1 MIRITHVSNGSV
13 RTSNLPPWAAALGG
27 IAAVAMGLVVL
38 ALGVGIALL
47 LAPIAI
53 GGVLY
58 ARHRLKKFVREAQER
73 FAAQQAAQADYERA
87 QAGSFDDKPPA
98 QVIDVEYRVI
108 DEPCRP

>member
-1 MIRITHVSNGSV
+1 MIRIMHMSDGTV
-13 RTSNLPPWAAALGG
+13 RTTKMPPWAAALGG

-38 ALGVGIALL
+38 AVGVGIALV

-58 ARHRLKKFVREAQER
+58 ARYRLKKIVREAQER
-73 FAAQQAAQADYERA
+73 FAAQQAARHDYERA
-87 QAGSFDDKPPA
+87 QAGGFDDKPPA

-108 DEPCRP
+108 DEPRRP